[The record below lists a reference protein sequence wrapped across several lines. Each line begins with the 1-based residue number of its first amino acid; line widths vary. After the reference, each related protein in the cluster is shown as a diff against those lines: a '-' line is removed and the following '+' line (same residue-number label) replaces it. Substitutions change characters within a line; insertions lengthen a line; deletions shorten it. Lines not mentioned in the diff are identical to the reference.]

1 MNSQPLRH
9 LTVVASSV
17 ICLLLLPACS
27 TSTTVENETT
37 AEGVTKLSF
46 KKIVAIVPARDPKR
60 RRAAEHEFKA
70 KLTRVVVI
78 PSYTLIPSEADL
90 KDLAKV
96 RAAVQA
102 SGADGVVVLRPTSY
116 HTESNTVREGSTH
129 NVTAVT
135 SFGGYYGGYY
145 SGDYSVSEYSYKDND
160 SVRSSKVLLIEAK
173 LFEFPSERQVWT
185 ARVVSSDPSNPKQV
199 ISDAI
204 DAIRAVMV
212 RDNLIPDHSSSAK

>member
-1 MNSQPLRH
+1 MNSQPLRY
-9 LTVVASSV
+9 LTAIASSV

-27 TSTTVENETT
+27 TSTSVENEMT

-46 KKIVAIVPARDPKR
+46 TKVVAIVPARDPKM
-60 RRAAEHEFKA
+60 RRAAEDEFKA
-70 KLTRVVVI
+70 KLTRIMVI
-78 PSYTLIPSEADL
+78 PSYTLLPSEADL